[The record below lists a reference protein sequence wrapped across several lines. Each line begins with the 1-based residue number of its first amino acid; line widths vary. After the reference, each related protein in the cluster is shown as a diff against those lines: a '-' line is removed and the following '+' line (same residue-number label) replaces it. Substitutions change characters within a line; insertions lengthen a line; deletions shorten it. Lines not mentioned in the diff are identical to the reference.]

1 MAAKSLSPRHPTLH
15 YQLFQLRQSLK
26 DIPQSVND
34 IISSDIDTLFQ
45 QKQSPS
51 EWNNEY
57 LAEAKGKSAANVQAA
72 LKVRWALD
80 PQSETRS
87 DNEKS
92 LLEAVHM
99 KNITLKE
106 AEDGLSLMAS
116 WGSSQESKEQYK
128 EAARKKF
135 GMASAFKAGSS

>member
-1 MAAKSLSPRHPTLH
+1 MT
-15 YQLFQLRQSLK
+15 
-26 DIPQSVND
+26 D

-57 LAEAKGKSAANVQAA
+57 LGEAKGKSAANVQAA
-72 LKVRWALD
+72 LKVRWTLE
-80 PQSETRS
+80 PKSETRS
-87 DNEKS
+87 DNEKL

-99 KNITLKE
+99 ENINLKE
-106 AEDGLSLMAS
+106 AEDGLSLLAS
-116 WGSSQESKEQYK
+116 WSSSQESKEQYK

-135 GMASAFKAGSS
+135 GTATAFKAGSS